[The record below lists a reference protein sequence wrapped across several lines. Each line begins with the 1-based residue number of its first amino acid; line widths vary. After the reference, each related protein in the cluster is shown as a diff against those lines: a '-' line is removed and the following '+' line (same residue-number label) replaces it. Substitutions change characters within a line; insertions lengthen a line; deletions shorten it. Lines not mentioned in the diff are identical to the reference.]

1 MSGGW
6 RNDTASGGSAEDRND
21 EAKRIL
27 FDMGLKDAAFEQS
40 REEDFVA
47 SLIDRFE
54 QYGIKTAVS
63 SKQLFWLR
71 DLKDKYL

>member
-1 MSGGW
+1 MVYE
-6 RNDTASGGSAEDRND
+6 RKDTASGGDNDARNAE
-21 EAKRIL
+21 AHRIL

-40 REEDFVA
+40 KEEDFVA
-47 SLIDRFE
+47 EMVERFE
-54 QYGIKTAVS
+54 EYKGRTFVS